1 MSILHPSP
9 GRREI
14 KNPFIGLSPPS
25 SPLSIATL
33 FLNLNSGVTVLQ
45 FSRVGVFPLL
55 TFFFLLPSLFFSGFA
70 LGCSDLTFDTNSV
83 LDALVTSSKRGG
95 VIAAL
100 GKVLYNNGLI
110 FLFQENLF
118 FPQCMLFFLFAQ
130 FLITCC
136 RWLILHSCRLC
147 CKSVSPSKLKIIA

>member
-25 SPLSIATL
+25 STSFNCHFLFWIWTL
-33 FLNLNSGVTVLQ
+33 ELLFYGLVG
-45 FSRVGVFPLL
+45 FSLFPI
-55 TFFFLLPSLFFSGFA
+55 FFLFFCFA
-70 LGCSDLTFDTNSV
+70 LGWADLIWFDLIFDTNTV
-83 LDALVTSSKRGG
+83 LDALMTSSKRGG

-110 FLFQENLF
+110 FLFWEDL
-118 FPQCMLFFLFAQ
+118 PPCMLFFLFAP

-147 CKSVSPSKLKIIA
+147 CKSVSSSKLKIIA

>member
-14 KNPFIGLSPPS
+14 KNPFIGLSPPPS
-25 SPLSIATL
+25 TSLNCHFLFWIWTL
-33 FLNLNSGVTVLQ
+33 ELLFYGL
-45 FSRVGVFPLL
+45 VGLGFPLFPFFC
-55 TFFFLLPSLFFSGFA
+55 FFFGFA
-70 LGCSDLTFDTNSV
+70 LGCSDLIFDTNTV

-100 GKVLYNNGLI
+100 GKILYNNGLI
-110 FLFQENLF
+110 FLCRENLF
-118 FPQCMLFFLFAQ
+118 SPQCMLFFLFAQ

-147 CKSVSPSKLKIIA
+147 CKSVSSSKLKIIA

>member
-1 MSILHPSP
+1 MSSLHPAP

-33 FLNLNSGVTVLQ
+33 FFESELFYRLVGL
-45 FSRVGVFPLL
+45 GVFFVSFP
-55 TFFFLLPSLFFSGFA
+55 PPLFFPFGFA
-70 LGCSDLTFDTNSV
+70 LGCSDLTFDTNTV

-95 VIAAL
+95 VIATL

-110 FLFQENLF
+110 FLFRENL
-118 FPQCMLFFLFAQ
+118 PPCMPFSFLPSFLSLAVDGLFCIHADCVPSLFH
-130 FLITCC
+130 L
-136 RWLILHSCRLC
+136 
-147 CKSVSPSKLKIIA
+147 VN

>member
-1 MSILHPSP
+1 MSALHPAP

-33 FLNLNSGVTVLQ
+33 FFESELELLFYRLVGL
-45 FSRVGVFPLL
+45 GVFFVSFFPPL
-55 TFFFLLPSLFFSGFA
+55 FFFPFGFA
-70 LGCSDLTFDTNSV
+70 LGCSDLTFDTNTV

-95 VIAAL
+95 VISTL

-110 FLFQENLF
+110 FLFRENL
-118 FPQCMLFFLFAQ
+118 PPCMPFSFLPSFLSLAVDGLFCIHADYVPSLFH
-130 FLITCC
+130 L
-136 RWLILHSCRLC
+136 
-147 CKSVSPSKLKIIA
+147 VN

>member
-1 MSILHPSP
+1 MSALHPAP
-9 GRREI
+9 GRKEI

-33 FLNLNSGVTVLQ
+33 FFETELELLFYRLVGL
-45 FSRVGVFPLL
+45 GVFFVPL
-55 TFFFLLPSLFFSGFA
+55 PPPLFPFGFA
-70 LGCSDLTFDTNSV
+70 LGCSDLTFDTNTV
-83 LDALVTSSKRGG
+83 LYALVTSSKRGG
-95 VIAAL
+95 VVATL

-110 FLFQENLF
+110 FF
-118 FPQCMLFFLFAQ
+118 FFFISRESPPMYAFFLFAQ

-147 CKSVSPSKLKIIA
+147 SKSVSSSKLKIIA

>member
-25 SPLSIATL
+25 PLSIATL
-33 FLNLNSGVTVLQ
+33 FWIWT
-45 FSRVGVFPLL
+45 RELL
-55 TFFFLLPSLFFSGFA
+55 FYSLGGLGGFLFVCFFFFLSFLL
-70 LGCSDLTFDTNSV
+70 CVRRIWSDIWHEHEV
-83 LDALVTSSKRGG
+83 LDAFVNFQQMGWEN
-95 VIAAL
+95 IAVL
-100 GKVLYNNGLI
+100 GKVLYNNGMI

-118 FPQCMLFFLFAQ
+118 PPMYAFFSFLPS

-147 CKSVSPSKLKIIA
+147 CKSVSSSKLKIIA

>member
-1 MSILHPSP
+1 MSALHPAP

-14 KNPFIGLSPPS
+14 RNPFIGLSPPS

-33 FLNLNSGVTVLQ
+33 FFETELELLFYRLVGL
-45 FSRVGVFPLL
+45 GVFFVPLPPPPLL
-55 TFFFLLPSLFFSGFA
+55 FPFGFA
-70 LGCSDLTFDTNSV
+70 LGCSDLTFDTNTV
-83 LDALVTSSKRGG
+83 LYALVTSSKRGG
-95 VIAAL
+95 VIATL

-110 FLFQENLF
+110 FF
-118 FPQCMLFFLFAQ
+118 FFISRESPPMYAFFLFAQ

-147 CKSVSPSKLKIIA
+147 SKSVSSSKLKIIA